1 MIDIRFQLK
10 KLRYKRRRNEE
21 LGSMN
26 FGAEANQ
33 FFLIAYPKSGNTW
46 VRVLLA
52 NLLNTNPELEIA
64 FHNVGDF
71 IPDSHNRDQRKYII
85 RKDSGF
91 NTLPIQVVKS
101 HDSYK
106 GYFKDKKVIY
116 LLRNGSN
123 VIPSF
128 FHYINAR
135 AKQPVTFKD
144 ILSGKASHSFG
155 SWYTHVFS
163 WLKAKPKSL
172 LFIQYEKLREQPQE
186 ELRRISEFLQL
197 PVDEQRME
205 EAIRRSDFKEMKRLE
220 EKHGYFND
228 NRTSE
233 GKKTP
238 FVRKGTLNRD
248 DSEIPSHLLAKVRGQ
263 EDSVLKELKK
273 QS

>member
-1 MIDIRFQLK
+1 MMDFKFYLK
-10 KLRYKRRRNEE
+10 KLRYKLRRNEE
-21 LGSMN
+21 LGSLS
-26 FGAEANQ
+26 FGADAKQ
-33 FFLIAYPKSGNTW
+33 YFLIAYPKSGNTW

-71 IPDSHNRDQRKYII
+71 IPDSHNPDQRKYII
-85 RKDSGF
+85 NKDSNF
-91 NTLPIQVVKS
+91 STLPAQVVKS
-101 HDSYK
+101 HDSFK

-116 LLRNGSN
+116 MLRNGSS

-135 AKQPVTFKD
+135 SRQPVTFED

-155 SWYTHVFS
+155 SWNSHVFS
-163 WLKAKPKSL
+163 WLKSKPKSL
-172 LFIQYEKLREQPQE
+172 LFIQYEKLRNHPEY
-186 ELRRISEFLQL
+186 ELRRISEFLKI
-197 PVDEQRME
+197 PVDDQRIK
-205 EAIRRSDFKEMKRLE
+205 EAISRSDFEEMKRLE
-220 EKHGYFND
+220 EKYGYFND
-228 NRTSE
+228 NRTAE

-238 FVRKGTLNRD
+238 FVRKGTLNKE
-248 DSEIPSHLLAKVRGQ
+248 DSEIPSHLLEKVCRQ